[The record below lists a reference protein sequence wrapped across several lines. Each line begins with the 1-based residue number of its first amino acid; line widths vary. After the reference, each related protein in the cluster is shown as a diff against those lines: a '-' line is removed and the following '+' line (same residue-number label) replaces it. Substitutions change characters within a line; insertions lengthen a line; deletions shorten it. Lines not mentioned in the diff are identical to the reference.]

1 MLLDAAEAD
10 AGIGQ
15 RETGLHAYAGA
26 ETDAD
31 TANFG
36 GGDVI
41 GLVCPLAADGRVER
55 AEVTETHRFAVND
68 GAENVLLHG
77 RKHSLHIVSRNR
89 TLPADGIGQSFK
101 ANRRYG
107 GPVEHNTSLPWSWDS
122 FWLLLCNSSWLF
134 FSFKG

>member
-1 MLLDAAEAD
+1 MCSFVRKQDARLSLDSRASCLSMLLDAAEAD

-31 TANFG
+31 TANLG

-41 GLVCPLAADGRVER
+41 GQVCPLAADGRVER

-68 GAENVLLHG
+68 GAENVFLHG
-77 RKHSLHIVSRNR
+77 RKHSLHIVYRNR
-89 TLPADGIGQSFK
+89 TLPADGIGQSF
-101 ANRRYG
+101 RRTG
-107 GPVEHNTSLPWSWDS
+107 VTGAS
-122 FWLLLCNSSWLF
+122 
-134 FSFKG
+134 